1 MQRRA
6 SELGQGGPTVVFAY
20 GEEDSIRVSSS
31 SPRSALGLADLFL
44 LSNGG
49 LGAMQE
55 MGGHESGAI
64 DG

>member
-1 MQRRA
+1 MQRLA
-6 SELGQGGPTVVFAY
+6 AELGQSGPTVVFAY

-49 LGAMQE
+49 LGSMHD
-55 MGGHESGAI
+55 MSGAEVTGQ